1 MVSTTVRKIT
11 WKEKV
16 TMKSSL
22 IARLGTISGMATAAV
37 ACSNSA
43 DAAVYSQ
50 VVGQTLSTTSTI
62 SLSAANLDPSFSPNF
77 LVNFRQSNGLSGDR
91 YLWAP
96 GTPMDFINDGIN
108 NPYRFGP
115 NVLISAVQAINIWSR
130 AQSVQNT
137 ANDIQYQWG
146 AVGDTGFAGIRFVA
160 GADFYYG
167 WIEMTRLAGGSI
179 RVDSWALESSSN
191 TPIFTADRGGAVPE
205 PASAGIFALAAGA
218 AGVRA
223 LRRRSLKNASV

>member
-1 MVSTTVRKIT
+1 
-11 WKEKV
+11 
-16 TMKSSL
+16 MKSNL

-77 LVNFRQSNGLSGDR
+77 LVNFRQSTDGTHGDR

-96 GTPMDFINDGIN
+96 LTPMDFINDGTSSNN
-108 NPYRFGP
+108 NPGRLGP
-115 NVLISAVQAINIWSR
+115 NVLVSAAPAINYWYR
-130 AQSVQNT
+130 AINSQTTS
-137 ANDIQYQWG
+137 NDIQNAWG
-146 AVGDTGFAGIRFVA
+146 ADGDTGFAGIRFVD

-179 RVDSWALESSSN
+179 RVDSWALESSPN
-191 TPIFTADRGGAVPE
+191 TSILTPSGPGGAVPE

>member
-1 MVSTTVRKIT
+1 
-11 WKEKV
+11 
-16 TMKSSL
+16 MKSNL
-22 IARLGTISGMATAAV
+22 VARLGTISGMASAAV

-50 VVGQTLSTTSTI
+50 VVGQTITTSTI

-77 LVNFRQSNGLSGDR
+77 LVNFRSSTSSYFAPQR

-96 GTPMDFINDGIN
+96 GEPMDFINNFFSAYSN
-108 NPYRFGP
+108 NLGRLSP
-115 NVLISAVQAINIWSR
+115 NVLVSASPAINFWHR
-130 AQSVQNT
+130 AINYQIT
-137 ANDIQYQWG
+137 DNDIPYAWG
-146 AVGDTGFAGIRFVA
+146 ADGDTGFAGIRFVD
-160 GADFYYG
+160 GANFYYG
-167 WIEMTRLAGGSI
+167 WIEMTRLAGGLI

-191 TPIFTADRGGAVPE
+191 TPILTSDRGGAVPE

>member
-1 MVSTTVRKIT
+1 
-11 WKEKV
+11 
-16 TMKSSL
+16 MKSNL
-22 IARLGTISGMATAAV
+22 VARLGTISGMATAAV

-77 LVNFRQSNGLSGDR
+77 VVNFRQSTSFSGDR

-96 GTPMDFINDGIN
+96 ATPMDFINNGSSSN
-108 NPYRFGP
+108 NDVGRVGP
-115 NVLISAVQAINIWSR
+115 NVLVGPTPAINHWYR
-130 AQSVQNT
+130 AINYRT
-137 ANDIQYQWG
+137 TLNDIQFGWG
-146 AVGDTGFAGIRFVA
+146 ADGDTGFAGIRFVD
-160 GADFYYG
+160 GANFFYG
-167 WIEMTRLAGGSI
+167 WIEMTRLAGGAI
-179 RVDSWALESSSN
+179 RVDSWALESSPD
-191 TPIFTADRGGAVPE
+191 TPILASDRGGAVPE

>member
-1 MVSTTVRKIT
+1 
-11 WKEKV
+11 
-16 TMKSSL
+16 MKSNL
-22 IARLGTISGMATAAV
+22 VARLGTISGMATAAV

-77 LVNFRQSNGLSGDR
+77 LVNFRASGGGDR

-96 GTPMDFINDGIN
+96 GTPMDFINDGSSSNN
-108 NPYRFGP
+108 NPGRVGP
-115 NVLISAVQAINIWSR
+115 NVLVGPTPAINSWYR
-130 AQSVQNT
+130 ATNNQTSS
-137 ANDIQYQWG
+137 NDIQFGWG
-146 AVGDTGFAGIRFVA
+146 ADGDTGFAGIRFVG
-160 GADFYYG
+160 GANFFYG
-167 WIEMTRLAGGSI
+167 WIEMTRLAGGAI

-191 TPIFTADRGGAVPE
+191 TPILTPDRGGAVPE

>member
-1 MVSTTVRKIT
+1 
-11 WKEKV
+11 
-16 TMKSSL
+16 MKNSL
-22 IARLGTISGMATAAV
+22 IARLGTISGMASAAV

-62 SLSAANLDPSFSPNF
+62 SLSAANLDPSFNANF
-77 LVNFRQSNGLSGDR
+77 LVSFRQTTGGGDR
-91 YLWAP
+91 YLWAS
-96 GTPMDFINDGIN
+96 GAPMDFINYNGGNDPARLGS
-108 NPYRFGP
+108 
-115 NVLISAVQAINIWSR
+115 NVLVGSVPVIAQWFQASSF
-130 AQSVQNT
+130 QT
-137 ANDIQYQWG
+137 TGNDIQYAWG
-146 AVGDTGFAGIRFVA
+146 TDGDTGFAGIRFKD
-160 GADFYYG
+160 GTDFYYG

-191 TPIFTADRGGAVPE
+191 TSILTGGSGGAVPE